1 MKYDY
6 FRILY
11 KTDPYSIMSK
21 KRDEVWVGVSIF
33 WSFLVTVCDFK
44 SF

>member
-21 KRDEVWVGVSIF
+21 KKEMKF
-33 WSFLVTVCDFK
+33 ELV
-44 SF
+44 

>member
-11 KTDPYSIMSK
+11 KTDNYSLMSK
-21 KRDEVWVGVSIF
+21 KKDMNVSIF
-33 WSFLVTVCDFK
+33 
-44 SF
+44 